1 MHRGLTKGFTLLEI
15 VVVLAIGSL
24 LAVIAV
30 PALVSQLP
38 KHRLSG
44 AARQVMGDLMWARM
58 QAVSQKNEFR
68 VLIIDTHRYHILD
81 DDDNDGSPG
90 TGERIRER
98 DLRQTYPD
106 VIITHTANPIFFP
119 RGSAAMGTIT
129 LTNASGSKQLKIH
142 ITGRVKLV

>member
-24 LAVIAV
+24 LAVVAV

-38 KHRLSG
+38 KYRLSG

-68 VLIIDTHRYHILD
+68 VFIIDSHRYQILD

-90 TGERIRER
+90 AGERIRVR
-98 DLRQTYPD
+98 DLRLKYPD
-106 VIITHTANPIFFP
+106 VTITHTANPIFFP